1 MNHPAAQLDNQASCD
16 SPASPSNTEP
26 CEQQPLEQQ
35 SLKQQSREQQ
45 SREQQSREQQ
55 LHTWLTQ
62 VFPNQLLQHE
72 KIPGDASFR
81 SYHRLIVDNQHYI
94 VMDAPPEKES
104 VKEFIAVDNLMAGH
118 VHVPKMIATDEQQ
131 GFIVLEDL
139 GNTDFADVI
148 AKDLT
153 DAGELVK
160 TARYY
165 QQAMQAIL
173 AIQKID
179 INDAKAVIP
188 SYDDALLRREMG
200 LFSEW
205 FLPYIGVTMTPDLET
220 LWQDL
225 QSDIIQKVIAQPQVV
240 VHRDFHSR
248 NLMVLSHSDELGVI
262 DFQDAVIGAYTYDLA
277 SLLRDAYINY
287 DETWVNTH
295 LAHYHQLAQIDKS
308 LADFTMEFNVMSMQR
323 HLKVLG
329 IFVRLFERDGKA
341 RYLANLSKVF
351 NDLLNCL
358 KAITEWGER
367 NNFDKFDDWLTAE
380 VEPAFIKKLQG

>member
-1 MNHPAAQLDNQASCD
+1 MNHPAAQLANQDPSG
-16 SPASPSNTEP
+16 STASPSNTES

-35 SLKQQSREQQ
+35 PLKE
-45 SREQQSREQQ
+45 QSREQQ
-55 LHTWLTQ
+55 LHTWLNE
-62 VFPNQLLQHE
+62 VFPNQSLQHE

-81 SYHRLIVDNQHYI
+81 SYHRLTVDNQHYI

-104 VKEFIAVDNLMAGH
+104 VTEFIAVGNLMAGH

-153 DAGELVK
+153 DAGELAK
-160 TARYY
+160 TERYY

-173 AIQKID
+173 AIQKIG

-188 SYDDALLRREMG
+188 SYDDALLLREMG

-225 QSDIIQKVIAQPQVV
+225 QSDIIQQVIAQPQVV

-248 NLMVLSHSDELGVI
+248 NLMVLNHSDELGVI

-308 LADFTMEFNVMSMQR
+308 LAEFTVDFNIMSMQR

-329 IFVRLFERDGKA
+329 IFVRLFERDGKD
-341 RYLANLSKVF
+341 RYLTNLPKVF
-351 NDLLNCL
+351 NNLLTCL
-358 KAITEWGER
+358 KAISQRDEHHT
-367 NNFDKFDDWLTAE
+367 FDKFADWMTAV
-380 VEPAFIKKLQG
+380 VEPAFHQKIQG

>member
-1 MNHPAAQLDNQASCD
+1 MNHPAAQLANQDPCD
-16 SPASPSNTEP
+16 GPASPSNAEP
-26 CEQQPLEQQ
+26 
-35 SLKQQSREQQ
+35 LK
-45 SREQQSREQQ
+45 QQSREQQ

-62 VFPNQLLQHE
+62 VFPNQSLQHE

-81 SYHRLIVDNQHYI
+81 SYHRLTVDNQHYI

-104 VKEFIAVDNLMAGH
+104 VTEFIAVGNLMAGH

-153 DAGELVK
+153 DAGELAK

-165 QQAMQAIL
+165 QRAMQAIL

-200 LFSEW
+200 LFSDW
-205 FLPYIGVTMTPDLET
+205 FLPYIGVTMPPDLET

-225 QSDIIQKVIAQPQVV
+225 QSDIIQQVIAQPQVV

-248 NLMVLSHSDELGVI
+248 NLMVLNHSDELGVI

-308 LADFTMEFNVMSMQR
+308 LAEFTVDFNIMSMQR

-329 IFVRLFERDGKA
+329 IFVRLFERDGKD
-341 RYLANLSKVF
+341 RYLVNLPKVF
-351 NDLLNCL
+351 NDLLTCL
-358 KAITEWGER
+358 QAISQRDKRPT
-367 NNFDKFDDWLTAE
+367 FDKFADWMTAAAA
-380 VEPAFIKKLQG
+380 PAFHQKIQG

>member
-1 MNHPAAQLDNQASCD
+1 MNHPAAQLANQDPSD
-16 SPASPSNTEP
+16 SKPSPSNTEP
-26 CEQQPLEQQ
+26 CEQQPLKQQ
-35 SLKQQSREQQ
+35 SLKQPPLK
-45 SREQQSREQQ
+45 QQSREQQ
-55 LHTWLTQ
+55 LHTWLNE
-62 VFPNQLLQHE
+62 VFPNQSLQHE

-81 SYHRLIVDNQHYI
+81 SYHRLTVDNQHYI
-94 VMDAPPEKES
+94 VMDAPPAKES
-104 VKEFIAVDNLMAGH
+104 VKEFIAVGNLMAGH

-153 DAGELVK
+153 DAGELAK
-160 TARYY
+160 TERYY
-165 QQAMQAIL
+165 QQAMQEIL

-179 INDAKAVIP
+179 INDAKAAIP

-200 LFSEW
+200 LFSDW

-225 QSDIIQKVIAQPQVV
+225 QSDIIQQVIAQPQVV

-248 NLMVLSHSDELGVI
+248 NLMVLNHSDELGVI

-308 LADFTMEFNVMSMQR
+308 LAEFTVDFNIMSMQR

-329 IFVRLFERDGKA
+329 IFVRLFERDGKD
-341 RYLANLSKVF
+341 RYLVNLPKVF
-351 NDLLNCL
+351 NDLLTCL
-358 KAITEWGER
+358 KAISQRDER
-367 NNFDKFDDWLTAE
+367 PTFDKFDDWMIAV
-380 VEPAFIKKLQG
+380 VEPAFHRKIQG

>member
-1 MNHPAAQLDNQASCD
+1 MNHPAAQLANQGPCD
-16 SPASPSNTEP
+16 SAASPSNTEP
-26 CEQQPLEQQ
+26 CEQQPRQ
-35 SLKQQSREQQ
+35 
-45 SREQQSREQQ
+45 QQ
-55 LHTWLTQ
+55 LHIWLTQ
-62 VFPNQLLQHE
+62 VFPNQSLQHE

-81 SYHRLIVDNQHYI
+81 SYHRLTVDNQHYI

-148 AKDLT
+148 AKDLM
-153 DAGELVK
+153 DAGELAK

-165 QQAMQAIL
+165 QQAMHEIL

-225 QSDIIQKVIAQPQVV
+225 QSDIIQQVIVQPQVV

-248 NLMVLSHSDELGVI
+248 NLMVLNHSDELGVI

-308 LADFTMEFNVMSMQR
+308 FAEFTVDFNIMSMQR

-329 IFVRLFERDGKA
+329 IFVRLFERDGKD
-341 RYLANLSKVF
+341 RYLVNLPKVF
-351 NDLLNCL
+351 NDLLTCL
-358 KAITEWGER
+358 KAISQWDER
-367 NNFDKFDDWLTAE
+367 PTFDKFADWMTAV
-380 VEPAFIKKLQG
+380 VEPAFHQKIQG

>member
-1 MNHPAAQLDNQASCD
+1 MNHPAAQPTNQHPFD
-16 SPASPSNTEP
+16 SPALPSNTEP
-26 CEQQPLEQQ
+26 CEQQ
-35 SLKQQSREQQ
+35 SRQ
-45 SREQQSREQQ
+45 QQ
-55 LHTWLTQ
+55 LHIWLTQ
-62 VFPNQLLQHE
+62 VFPNQSLQHE

-81 SYHRLIVDNQHYI
+81 SYHRLTVDNQHYI

-104 VKEFIAVDNLMAGH
+104 VKEFIAVGNLMAGH

-165 QQAMQAIL
+165 QQAMQEIL

-225 QSDIIQKVIAQPQVV
+225 QSDIIQQVIAQPQVV

-248 NLMVLSHSDELGVI
+248 NLMVLNHSDELGVI

-308 LADFTMEFNVMSMQR
+308 LAEFTVDFNIMSMQR

-329 IFVRLFERDGKA
+329 IFVRLFERDGKD
-341 RYLANLSKVF
+341 RYLVNLPKVF
-351 NDLLNCL
+351 NDLLTCL
-358 KAITEWGER
+358 KAITQRGELHT
-367 NNFDKFDDWLTAE
+367 FDKFADWMTAV
-380 VEPAFIKKLQG
+380 VEPAFHQKIQG

>member
-1 MNHPAAQLDNQASCD
+1 MNHPAAQLANQDPSD
-16 SPASPSNTEP
+16 SKPSPSNTEP
-26 CEQQPLEQQ
+26 CEQQPLKQQ

-45 SREQQSREQQ
+45 
-55 LHTWLTQ
+55 LHTWLNE
-62 VFPNQLLQHE
+62 VFPNQSLQHE

-81 SYHRLIVDNQHYI
+81 SYHRLTVDNQHYI

-104 VKEFIAVDNLMAGH
+104 VKEFIAVGNLMAGH

-153 DAGELVK
+153 DAGELAK
-160 TARYY
+160 TERYY
-165 QQAMQAIL
+165 QQAMQEIL
-173 AIQKID
+173 AIQKIG

-188 SYDDALLRREMG
+188 SYDDALLLREMG

-225 QSDIIQKVIAQPQVV
+225 QSDIIQQVIAQPQVV

-248 NLMVLSHSDELGVI
+248 NLMVLNHSDELGVI

-308 LADFTMEFNVMSMQR
+308 LAEFTVDFNIMSMQR

-329 IFVRLFERDGKA
+329 IFVRLFERDGKD
-341 RYLANLSKVF
+341 RYLVNLPKVF
-351 NDLLNCL
+351 NNLLTCL
-358 KAITEWGER
+358 KAISQRDEHHT
-367 NNFDKFDDWLTAE
+367 FDKFADWMTAV
-380 VEPAFIKKLQG
+380 VEPAFHQKIQG

>member
-1 MNHPAAQLDNQASCD
+1 MNHPAAQLANQDPFD
-16 SPASPSNTEP
+16 STASPSNTEP

-35 SLKQQSREQQ
+35 SH
-45 SREQQSREQQ
+45 EQQSREQQ
-55 LHTWLTQ
+55 LHIWLTQ
-62 VFPNQLLQHE
+62 VFQNQSLQHE

-81 SYHRLIVDNQHYI
+81 SYHRLTVDNQHYI
-94 VMDAPPEKES
+94 VMDAPPAKES
-104 VKEFIAVDNLMAGH
+104 VKEFIAVGNLMAGY

-153 DAGELVK
+153 DAGELAE
-160 TARYY
+160 TERYY
-165 QQAMQAIL
+165 QQAMQEIL

-205 FLPYIGVTMTPDLET
+205 FLPYIGVTMTPDLQT

-225 QSDIIQKVIAQPQVV
+225 QSDIIQQVIAQPQVV

-248 NLMVLSHSDELGVI
+248 NLMVLNHSDELGVI

-308 LADFTMEFNVMSMQR
+308 LAEFTVDFNIMSMQR

-329 IFVRLFERDGKA
+329 IFVRLFERDGKD
-341 RYLANLSKVF
+341 RYLVNLPKVF
-351 NDLLNCL
+351 NDLLTCL
-358 KAITEWGER
+358 KAITQRDELHT
-367 NNFDKFDDWLTAE
+367 FDKFADWMTAV
-380 VEPAFIKKLQG
+380 VEPAFHQKIQG

>member
-1 MNHPAAQLDNQASCD
+1 MNHPAAQPTNQHPFD
-16 SPASPSNTEP
+16 SPALPSNA
-26 CEQQPLEQQ
+26 QPLEQQ
-35 SLKQQSREQQ
+35 SLKQQSRQ
-45 SREQQSREQQ
+45 QQ
-55 LHTWLTQ
+55 LHIWLTE
-62 VFPNQLLQHE
+62 VFQNRSLQHE

-81 SYHRLIVDNQHYI
+81 SYHRLTVDNQHYI

-104 VKEFIAVDNLMAGH
+104 VKEFIAVGNLMAGH

-148 AKDLT
+148 AKDLM
-153 DAGELVK
+153 DAGELAK

-225 QSDIIQKVIAQPQVV
+225 QSDIIQQVIAQPQVV

-248 NLMVLSHSDELGVI
+248 NLMVLNHSDELGVI

-295 LAHYHQLAQIDKS
+295 LAHYHQLAKIDKS
-308 LADFTMEFNVMSMQR
+308 LAEFTVDFNIMSMQR

-329 IFVRLFERDGKA
+329 IFVRLFERDGKD
-341 RYLANLSKVF
+341 RYLVNLPKVF
-351 NDLLNCL
+351 NDLLTCL
-358 KAITEWGER
+358 KAISQRDEHQT
-367 NNFDKFDDWLTAE
+367 FDKFADWMTAV
-380 VEPAFIKKLQG
+380 VEPAFHQKIQG

>member
-1 MNHPAAQLDNQASCD
+1 MNHPAAQLANQDPCD
-16 SPASPSNTEP
+16 STASPSNTEP
-26 CEQQPLEQQ
+26 LEQKSLERQ
-35 SLKQQSREQQ
+35 SLKQQPLK
-45 SREQQSREQQ
+45 QQSREQQ
-55 LHTWLTQ
+55 LHTWLTE
-62 VFPNQLLQHE
+62 VFQNQSLQHE

-81 SYHRLIVDNQHYI
+81 SYHRLTVDNQHYI
-94 VMDAPPEKES
+94 VMDAPPAKES
-104 VKEFIAVDNLMAGH
+104 VKEFIAVDNLMAGY
-118 VHVPKMIATDEQQ
+118 VHVPKMIAMDKQQ

-153 DAGELVK
+153 DAGELAK

-225 QSDIIQKVIAQPQVV
+225 QSDIIQQVIAQPQVV

-248 NLMVLSHSDELGVI
+248 NLMVLNHSDELGVI

-295 LAHYHQLAQIDKS
+295 LAHYYQLAQIDKS
-308 LADFTMEFNVMSMQR
+308 LAEFTVDFNIMSMQR

-329 IFVRLFERDGKA
+329 IFVRLFERDGKD
-341 RYLANLSKVF
+341 RYLTNLPKVF
-351 NDLLNCL
+351 NDLLICL
-358 KAITEWGER
+358 KAITQRDER
-367 NNFDKFDDWLTAE
+367 HTFDKFADWMTAV
-380 VEPAFIKKLQG
+380 VEPAFQQKIQG

>member
-1 MNHPAAQLDNQASCD
+1 MNHPAAQLANQDPCD
-16 SPASPSNTEP
+16 STASPSNTEP
-26 CEQQPLEQQ
+26 LEQKSLERQ
-35 SLKQQSREQQ
+35 SLKQQPLK
-45 SREQQSREQQ
+45 QQSREQQ
-55 LHTWLTQ
+55 LHTWLTE
-62 VFPNQLLQHE
+62 VFQNQSLQHE

-81 SYHRLIVDNQHYI
+81 SYHRLTVGNQHYI

-153 DAGELVK
+153 DAGELAE
-160 TARYY
+160 TERYY
-165 QQAMQAIL
+165 QQAMQTIL

-225 QSDIIQKVIAQPQVV
+225 QSDIIQQVIAQPQVV

-248 NLMVLSHSDELGVI
+248 NLMVLNHSDELGVI

-308 LADFTMEFNVMSMQR
+308 LAEFTVDFNIMSMQR

-329 IFVRLFERDGKA
+329 IFVRLFERDGKD
-341 RYLANLSKVF
+341 RYLTNLPKVF
-351 NDLLNCL
+351 NDLLICL
-358 KAITEWGER
+358 KAITQRDER
-367 NNFDKFDDWLTAE
+367 HTFDKFADWMTAV
-380 VEPAFIKKLQG
+380 VEPAFHQKIQG

>member
-1 MNHPAAQLDNQASCD
+1 MNHPAAQLANQAPCD
-16 SPASPSNTEP
+16 STASPSNTEP
-26 CEQQPLEQQ
+26 CEQQ
-35 SLKQQSREQQ
+35 SLKQQPLKE
-45 SREQQSREQQ
+45 QSREQQ
-55 LHTWLTQ
+55 LHTWLNE
-62 VFPNQLLQHE
+62 VFPNQSLQHE

-81 SYHRLIVDNQHYI
+81 SYHRLTVDNQHYI
-94 VMDAPPEKES
+94 VMDAPPAKES
-104 VKEFIAVDNLMAGH
+104 VKEFIAVGNLMAGH
-118 VHVPKMIATDEQQ
+118 VHVPKMIAMDEQQ

-153 DAGELVK
+153 DAGELAK
-160 TARYY
+160 TERYY
-165 QQAMQAIL
+165 QQAMQEIL

-188 SYDDALLRREMG
+188 SYDDALLHREMG

-205 FLPYIGVTMTPDLET
+205 FLPYIGVTMTPDLEM

-225 QSDIIQKVIAQPQVV
+225 QSDIIQQVIAQPQVV

-248 NLMVLSHSDELGVI
+248 NLMVLNHSDELGVI

-308 LADFTMEFNVMSMQR
+308 LAEFTVDFNIMSMQR

-329 IFVRLFERDGKA
+329 IFVRLFERDGKD
-341 RYLANLSKVF
+341 RYLVNLPKVF
-351 NDLLNCL
+351 NDLLTCL
-358 KAITEWGER
+358 KAISQRDEHHT
-367 NNFDKFDDWLTAE
+367 FDKFADWMTAV
-380 VEPAFIKKLQG
+380 VEPAFHQKIQG

>member
-1 MNHPAAQLDNQASCD
+1 MNHPAAQLANQDPCD
-16 SPASPSNTEP
+16 SPVSPSNAQP
-26 CEQQPLEQQ
+26 CEQQ
-35 SLKQQSREQQ
+35 SLKQQPLK
-45 SREQQSREQQ
+45 QQSREQQ
-55 LHTWLTQ
+55 LHTWLTE
-62 VFPNQLLQHE
+62 VFQNRSLQHE

-81 SYHRLIVDNQHYI
+81 SYHRLTVDNQHYI

-153 DAGELVK
+153 DAGELAK

-165 QQAMQAIL
+165 QQAMQEIL

-205 FLPYIGVTMTPDLET
+205 FLPYIGVTMPPDLET

-225 QSDIIQKVIAQPQVV
+225 QSDIIQQVIAQPQVV

-248 NLMVLSHSDELGVI
+248 NLMVLNHSDELGVI

-287 DETWVNTH
+287 DENWVNTH
-295 LAHYHQLAQIDKS
+295 LAHYYQLAQIDKS
-308 LADFTMEFNVMSMQR
+308 LAEFTVDFNIMSMQR

-329 IFVRLFERDGKA
+329 IFVRLFERDGKD
-341 RYLANLSKVF
+341 RYLVNLPKVF
-351 NDLLNCL
+351 NDLLTCL
-358 KAITEWGER
+358 KAITQWDER
-367 NNFDKFDDWLTAE
+367 PTFDKFADWMTAV
-380 VEPAFIKKLQG
+380 VEPAFHQKIQG